1 MSKPKVS
8 VIIPAFNAENTI
20 AETLYSLFWQSF
32 KNFEIIVVDD
42 GSSDRT
48 AKIVESL
55 KGCSSILTY
64 LYQKNKGPAAA
75 RNKGF
80 SHSQGEYLIWV
91 DADDIWLS
99 QRLEMLVSVLDKNA
113 DVDLVTSDAYLWYP
127 PAEIK
132 GTYYSTYPL
141 PKEFSFIN
149 LLQRNFVFTSTL
161 MRRSVWSET
170 GGLNESRSIIGAE
183 DYEFWL
189 RVLKKNFKLAV
200 LDEPLMFYRINP
212 KGLSAKELK
221 VNQALLE
228 IFALVR
234 RLNLT
239 AEEEKIVCQR
249 ERELK
254 LHLAQSHAKDK
265 NLDQALVYFQQ
276 LPSLWAR
283 LSFLLLQRRYLKLW
297 RFLFKARRFL
307 GKLKRKI

>member
-55 KGCSSILTY
+55 KSCSPILTY

-91 DADDIWLS
+91 DADDIWLP
-99 QRLEMLVSVLDKNA
+99 QRLEMLVSFLDKNA

-234 RLNLT
+234 RLNLA

-254 LHLAQSHAKDK
+254 LHLAQSYAKDK

>member
-8 VIIPAFNAENTI
+8 VVIPAFNAENTI

-32 KNFEIIVVDD
+32 RNFEIIVVDD

-48 AKIVESL
+48 GKIVESL
-55 KGCSSILTY
+55 KGCSPVLTY

-91 DADDIWLS
+91 DADDIWLP
-99 QRLEMLVSVLDKNA
+99 QRLEMLVSFLDKNA
-113 DVDLVTSDAYLWYP
+113 NVDLVTSDAYLWYP
-127 PAEIK
+127 PAKIK

-141 PKEFSFIN
+141 PKEFSFTN

-161 MRRSVWSET
+161 MRRSVWSKT
-170 GGLNESRSIIGAE
+170 GGLNESRNIIGVE

-200 LDEPLMFYRINP
+200 LGDPLMFYRINP
-212 KGLSAKELK
+212 KGLSAKKPK

-239 AEEEKIVCQR
+239 AEEEKIICQR

-254 LHLAQSHAKDK
+254 LHLAQSYAKDK

-297 RFLFKARRFL
+297 RFLFKAKRFL